1 MKSKEKTTKYKNIK
15 NILKKIIKKAT
26 IILSIIVMNTF
37 TFIGTSGAVNVKK
50 IEIKKEGE
58 CGELITYRGKIIK
71 TDYIYH
77 EKNGKKYPA
86 YCLEKAEYGISAN
99 LTETVIS
106 EGNIHDIKLWKYII
120 NGYPYKTYQALG
132 CKNKEEAYSAT
143 KQAIQ
148 ICLYKNRI
156 EDYKPIGEA
165 GKRTIEAIK
174 KITDSAEKSKEE
186 QKPSSVNIKS
196 INENFEQD
204 NIQQEYLS
212 KTYEINT
219 NANYSK
225 YNASVERIKAII
237 PEGIKITDINN
248 NEKVEFASKEKFKI
262 LIPIN
267 QINQETEFKIKINTK
282 IETKPV
288 LYGTAPSSSY
298 QDYALTVATYEDGI
312 GNIKDEYNKNETK
325 IIIIKKDQDDGKV
338 LEGIEF
344 QLLNDK
350 KEVIYADLKTD
361 SDGKIVIENLV
372 PGNYYIKE
380 IKTIDGYEL
389 YEYPIQVEVGFN
401 QEVSVTVNN
410 KKEEKPQIIT
420 NKTASKEIK
429 RLPVTGM

>member
-1 MKSKEKTTKYKNIK
+1 MKKTRKINIVKILLVISILFIIDLLIVINSVRAESLNSANIYSIGDCGNLLTYKGVIVKVSYVQYTKDN
-15 NILKKIIKKAT
+15 
-26 IILSIIVMNTF
+26 
-37 TFIGTSGAVNVKK
+37 VN
-50 IEIKKEGE
+50 
-58 CGELITYRGKIIK
+58 
-71 TDYIYH
+71 
-77 EKNGKKYPA
+77 YPA
-86 YCLEKAEYGISAN
+86 YCLDKTKPGAETSPYDVSINSA
-99 LTETVIS
+99 
-106 EGNIHDIKLWKYII
+106 IKDVGLWRRII
-120 NGYPYKTYQALG
+120 NGYPYNET
-132 CKNKEEAYSAT
+132 
-143 KQAIQ
+143 Q
-148 ICLYKNRI
+148 ISNTITINRI
-156 EDYKPIGEA
+156 DSEWKQDSIDKSYAYKVYSVQAGSSIMNYTVDVTKEGSESIG
-165 GKRTIEAIK
+165 
-174 KITDSAEKSKEE
+174 
-186 QKPSSVNIKS
+186 
-196 INENFEQD
+196 
-204 NIQQEYLS
+204 
-212 KTYEINT
+212 
-219 NANYSK
+219 
-225 YNASVERIKAII
+225 
-237 PEGIKITDINN
+237 GIKITDENN
-248 NEKVEFASKEKFKI
+248 QEKSEFSPNENFKI

-267 QINQETEFKIKINTK
+267 NMKDTGTLYIKVK
-282 IETKPV
+282 SKVETKPV